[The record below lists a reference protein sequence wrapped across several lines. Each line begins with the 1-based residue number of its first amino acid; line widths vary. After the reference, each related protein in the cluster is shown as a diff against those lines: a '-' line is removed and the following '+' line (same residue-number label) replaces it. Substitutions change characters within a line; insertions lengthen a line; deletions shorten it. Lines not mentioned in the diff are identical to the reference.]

1 MSRKRAFDRDTVL
14 EIALLEFW
22 RHGYEAT
29 SIASLTAAMGIRP
42 PSLYAAFG
50 DKRHLFEE
58 VVERYRRYDFS
69 ARALAEEPT
78 ARAAIF
84 RMLREAAA
92 NYTDPGHPP
101 GCLIFSA
108 AANVGP
114 ESADVREAMRG
125 IREGAKA
132 ALTAHIASDVAAGL
146 LPEGTDAEAL
156 ALFYAATIQGMSAQS
171 RDGAT
176 RRDLERI
183 AELAMLAWPGER
195 EGTPDEH
202 PPARRDAP
210 DGHPGR
216 GRE

>member
-1 MSRKRAFDRDTVL
+1 MSRKRAFDRDAVL

-22 RHGYEAT
+22 RHGYEST

-42 PSLYAAFG
+42 PSLYATFG
-50 DKRHLFEE
+50 DKRQLFDE

-78 ARAAIF
+78 ARAAIA
-84 RMLREAAA
+84 RTLREAAID
-92 NYTDPGHPP
+92 YTDPGHPP
-101 GCLIFSA
+101 GCMIFSA
-108 AANVGP
+108 AVNVGP

-125 IREGAKA
+125 IREAGKA
-132 ALTAHIASDVAAGL
+132 ALAARIASDVAAGL
-146 LPEGTDAEAL
+146 LPEGTDPEAL
-156 ALFYAATIQGMSAQS
+156 ALFYSATVQGMSTQA

-183 AELAMLAWPGER
+183 AELAMLVWPGER
-195 EGTPDEH
+195 EP
-202 PPARRDAP
+202 AP

-216 GRE
+216 VPG